1 MNNAVLHYIYDPL
14 CGWCYGAAPLV
25 RAARDVLTVRGHAGG
40 MMTGSR
46 RQQVSA
52 QLRDYVIPHDRRIA
66 QLTGQPFGDAYSD
79 GLLRDVDAVFDSAPP
94 IAAVLAADAL
104 AGRGLDLLARI
115 QTAHYVEGRRIAES
129 SVLIDLAMEI
139 GLAKEAFSA
148 ALDAMKGEPTQA
160 HINDSRALLSQ
171 AGGSGFP
178 TFAIERRARLQVLDI
193 SAYLG
198 QPDAWR
204 EFLKT
209 ELV

>member
-1 MNNAVLHYIYDPL
+1 VNNAVLHYIYDPL

-25 RAARDVLTVRGHAGG
+25 RAARDVFTVRSHAGG
-40 MMTGSR
+40 MMAGSR
-46 RQQVSA
+46 RQHVSA

-66 QLTGQPFGDAYSD
+66 QLTGQPFGDAYFD
-79 GLLRDVDAVFDSAPP
+79 GLLRDPDAIFDSAPP

-129 SVLIDLAMEI
+129 SVLIELAADI
-139 GLAKEAFSA
+139 GLEEERFAAAFYLMRGQS
-148 ALDAMKGEPTQA
+148 TQA
-160 HINDSRALLSQ
+160 HINESLGLLAQ

-178 TFAIERRARLQVLDI
+178 TFAIERGGRLQTLDI
-193 SAYLG
+193 STYLG

-209 ELV
+209 QLA